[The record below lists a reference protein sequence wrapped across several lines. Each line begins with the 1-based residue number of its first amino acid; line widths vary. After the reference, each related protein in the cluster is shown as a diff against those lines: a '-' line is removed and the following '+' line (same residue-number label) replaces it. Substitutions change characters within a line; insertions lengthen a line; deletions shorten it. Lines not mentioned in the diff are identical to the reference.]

1 MYDRW
6 MLPLSVPSLSL
17 IHWFPFIFS
26 YHHFNLSSLSFSFL
40 SFFLCSK
47 LVLLFLLQD
56 HRLCY
61 LRSHQGVKLVD
72 GKLIN
77 SGIPDCSTHL
87 WCVCVYVCARILLS
101 SRASVTRRKKPPTW
115 KPTWGGSTDFATW
128 LRQRSA
134 WWVENTTQFQPYW
147 SLQNIRKTRKHTGNR
162 TRL

>member
-87 WCVCVYVCARILLS
+87 WCVCVYVCVRAHLIKQPCFSDQKKKTSNLEAYVRWFNRLCYLVATEICMVSGKHNSVSAIL
-101 SRASVTRRKKPPTW
+101 KPP
-115 KPTWGGSTDFATW
+115 
-128 LRQRSA
+128 
-134 WWVENTTQFQPYW
+134 
-147 SLQNIRKTRKHTGNR
+147 KH
-162 TRL
+162 